1 MYTLDECLFFFGFI
15 FLFFKLENF
24 WLASTQREMSQCKR
38 NERRKKRK
46 RKKNKCPK
54 SRVQQA
60 SKQERANQD
69 LDYRSVIPV
78 ELVNWVRNTF

>member
-38 NERRKKRK
+38 NERLKKKKKKKINARSHVHSKQARKG
-46 RKKNKCPK
+46 K
-54 SRVQQA
+54 SR
-60 SKQERANQD
+60 SG
-69 LDYRSVIPV
+69 L
-78 ELVNWVRNTF
+78 

>member
-38 NERRKKRK
+38 NERRKKEK
-46 RKKNKCPK
+46 EKNKCPK

-69 LDYRSVIPV
+69 LDYRPVIPV

>member
-60 SKQERANQD
+60 SKQARKGKS
-69 LDYRSVIPV
+69 RSG
-78 ELVNWVRNTF
+78 L